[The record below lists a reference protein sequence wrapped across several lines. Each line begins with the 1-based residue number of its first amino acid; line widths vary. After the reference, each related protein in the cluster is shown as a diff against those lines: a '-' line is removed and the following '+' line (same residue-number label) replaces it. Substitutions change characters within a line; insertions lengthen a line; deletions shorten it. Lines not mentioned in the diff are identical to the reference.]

1 MVIAYTDGS
10 AIVKGEKLGGFG
22 IYIIDEEGEEYFFS
36 EGYRNTKTGRMEL
49 RAIIT
54 TLKKVAKD
62 KRLTIYSDSMYCVN
76 CVNERW
82 LWKWERNLWMNIK
95 NVDLV
100 KQYLEEY
107 RKFQFPP
114 KLVHIK
120 GHTKKDDKHS
130 LGNAIVDLLADY
142 KNHKIYKNDIYEEIV
157 L

>member
-10 AIVKGEKLGGFG
+10 AIVKDEKLGGFG
-22 IYIIDEEGEEYFFS
+22 IYIIDEEGKEYFFS

-54 TLKKVAKD
+54 TLKKVSKD

-120 GHTKKDDKHS
+120 GHTNKDDKHS
-130 LGNAIVDLLADY
+130 LGNAIADKLASYSSFSFYNVDI
-142 KNHKIYKNDIYEEIV
+142 NG
-157 L
+157 

>member
-22 IYIIDEEGEEYFFS
+22 IYIIDEEGKEYFFS

-54 TLKKVAKD
+54 TLKKVSKD

-107 RKFQFPP
+107 RKFKFPP
-114 KLVHIK
+114 ILVHIK
-120 GHTKKDDKHS
+120 GHTKKDDQHS
-130 LGNAIVDLLADY
+130 LGNAIADKLASYSSFSFYNVDI
-142 KNHKIYKNDIYEEIV
+142 NG
-157 L
+157 